1 MAIDQ
6 EAMDEHVRNTD
17 ELSNVDNFMG
27 GFFRNDSDM
36 GPIIRDVAIRRC
48 NVTMTRPTTTR
59 GVSHSSLQP
68 QAIIIQPQAIIIQHA
83 IKILVLL

>member
-48 NVTMTRPTTTR
+48 NISMTRPTTTR
-59 GVSHSSLQP
+59 GVSHSSL
-68 QAIIIQPQAIIIQHA
+68 IIHEYHW
-83 IKILVLL
+83 KSLN